1 MTKNEL
7 AVSIAVILATPSA
20 TYLCTLIIYVK
31 FEIKKFDRKN

>member
-7 AVSIAVILATPSA
+7 AVSIAVILATA